1 MAKTRIYELARA
13 LNMTN
18 QALLDKLAA
27 MGVEVKS
34 HMSSLEED
42 MVEKVKQELFA
53 GSSGP
58 AATVE
63 QKRVGSNVIRKRKQ
77 KTVVKQ
83 AEPAEEEA
91 EASEEA
97 VSEPMAAEEAESP
110 AVVAPEVPEEAP
122 EETAAEPVEEAEAG
136 APETTTA
143 ETPEAIT
150 EESLEALTETTG
162 IIDEQ
167 PEQTEENTLEAE
179 NAAQPASLPPKKV
192 KTKKFQPAKII
203 KFPDAP
209 VKTTVSG
216 RTAATKTRAVP
227 PPAAPAAEGVVPG
240 MDAFPPDS
248 ADSDKKASK
257 KAKKKTRRIE
267 TEDVEGIEIKKKVA
281 SKRKEIVEGAALYD
295 IKPRGRLR
303 KKGKGKVRPAGSGK
317 TQITT
322 PKAIKRRIKIDESI
336 SVADMAKRMSVKAAE
351 IIGVLMGMGV
361 MATVNQSIDFETAV
375 LVASEFEYEVE
386 KASLAEED
394 ILKTTTEDD
403 PQMLVPRAPVVTI
416 MGHVDHGKTSLLDV
430 IRQSRI
436 TESEAGGI
444 TQHIGAYKVK
454 TAKGEVVFLDTPGH
468 EAFTAMRSR
477 GAQATDIVV
486 LVVAADDGVMPQT
499 IEAINHSRA
508 AGVPMVVAI
517 NKIDKDGAD
526 PDKVKRELAEQG
538 LLSEDWGGDTIFV
551 KVSAKQKIGIDNL
564 LDMILLQSEML
575 ELKANPDKNARGLV
589 LESQMDQGQGP
600 LATVLVQEGTLSVGQ
615 IIVCGV
621 HYGKIRAM
629 VDDAG
634 VRVDRVGPSTPV
646 EVFGLNGVA
655 DAGDEFVVLDDE
667 KNARVLSESRV
678 RKQREKDLSRDTRV
692 SLENFFDQVRAGD
705 INHLNLIIKADVN
718 GSCEAIEDALK
729 KIHTDEVKINVIH
742 SGAGAIIE
750 SDVLLASA
758 SNAIILGF
766 NVRPSIK
773 VKAAAAEENV
783 DMRYYN
789 IIYDLIGDIKEAVTG
804 LMASTFE
811 EHTLGRAEV
820 REVFVIP
827 KKGTVAGSFV
837 VDGKIERGRQAR
849 LIRDGVVVY
858 EGIVGSLRHYK
869 EDVKE
874 VRSGFECGIGVEQ
887 YNDIKVNDVIECYYQ
902 EEIKP
907 VID

>member
-97 VSEPMAAEEAESP
+97 VSEPMAAEEAESL
-110 AVVAPEVPEEAP
+110 AVVEPEVPEEAP

-150 EESLEALTETTG
+150 EEPLEALTETTG

-227 PPAAPAAEGVVPG
+227 PPAAPAGEGVVPG